1 MMSKR
6 ITRRL
11 SAAVAALA
19 GLAMLFCML
28 PLPSAQA
35 AGSADEIG
43 ANAAAD
49 ANVYQA
55 LKYMQQLNAL
65 RARTDRRAL
74 TAQQIAAAKNADNN
88 TNIYNTSNIA
98 AYTADGKAV
107 GALSVNWDLMKW
119 AQTRANELVEKG
131 NIDGHAN
138 MLNGKPSWYVHVEGK
153 DYNLTHSSK
162 YQPGTYFDGP
172 EALAY
177 SWTSAGGLSGNAVD
191 SWYDELNYEIEHPGA
206 SASELSMWRQGYGHY
221 LTEVSPLADIAG
233 VGVAVKNGVTI
244 TVLEIGNNYAK
255 QGKTQSVEDA
265 IKDYEPKT
273 TYTVTFETNGGGTVA
288 QQTVNAGDKASE
300 PSTEPT
306 KNGYTFGGW
315 YSDPNFANK
324 YDFNA
329 PVNGNITLYAKWDAI
344 TITALDDGG
353 TVTTPAGVN
362 PAAKLPKQVTAH
374 YSDGST
380 KQVNVTW
387 NTIDPSKY
395 AAPNAA
401 GFTVNGTVDG
411 TAIQANATV
420 IVTAAEPTGATVV
433 PAVVSTIATH
443 APDLSQVKATV
454 TYTDGSAKDAD
465 VTWRAIDPSEYA
477 QPNATGFDVNGTVTA
492 DGETYTVTVKVVVT
506 SRGITGITA
515 PADQT
520 VDSGTEPTYP
530 STVTVTYNDG
540 ATGTAPVT
548 WTKLTKDQYG
558 KREGGTF
565 TVNGTVEG
573 AVKPVSFTVTVNP
586 ATVKNVTSSVDATQT
601 VVGQTPDL
609 SGVTATVVWSNGDVE
624 TKNIAWP
631 KLTADQFATEGV
643 TVPVTGT
650 VNAGG
655 KDYRLTVNVTVVAA
669 TVESVTGPDT
679 ATPSVTVD
687 SGTKPDLSGVNATV
701 KWSNDTTTKEP
712 VQWDEPAKADYTN
725 RKGGTFTV
733 NGTVTIAGK
742 TYEVKASYRVNPAVA
757 QSAAL
762 AEKTVTVDSGT
773 DPTGKLPKTATV
785 TWSNGDKTEAPVTW
799 NVIDK
804 ADYMAR
810 EGKTFTVN
818 GTIDPATAALTVTVT
833 VTVRPAVI
841 TKVADL
847 AEVTTE
853 AKVAPKLPQT
863 VKVDWSNGET
873 GVDLPITWETVA
885 ADQYAKRGEFTV
897 NGTVADTT
905 GKTTKVSVKVKVT
918 AKAESAEPLRAVTVA
933 SGTDPAGALPKT
945 VKVTYTDGA
954 TENAE
959 ITWDTSSYTKDDYS
973 KREGNSFTVKG
984 KAAGLEV
991 SVVVNVEAATVK
1003 SVDTKAVTVG
1013 TKVGV
1018 QPALPK
1024 TTTVTWSN
1032 GDVEK
1037 AAISW
1042 PAIADDQLDKAGS
1055 FSIEGTVNVGDK
1067 DYTIKAT
1074 VTVTE
1079 NTVTSVDRDVK
1090 VTTTEGKAPQLPK
1103 TVKAHWSD
1111 GSTTDTAVTW
1121 ADVPAS
1127 KYAKV
1132 GTFSVKGIATVNGT
1146 DYEVTATVI
1155 VASGDK
1161 LVPPAGQND
1170 KLTST
1175 GSNVAIIAVVIVLLV
1190 IAACALFALTKR
1202 RK

>member
-35 AGSADEIG
+35 AGAIYPDSDARSSKNVEAGLRYLIELNKLRQSNRTPLT
-43 ANAAAD
+43 AKQIAD
-49 ANVYQA
+49 ANGVPEWQVDSNTAPGTPVPA
-55 LKYMQQLNAL
+55 LKY
-65 RARTDRRAL
+65 
-74 TAQQIAAAKNADNN
+74 NADVM
-88 TNIYNTSNIA
+88 S
-98 AYTADGKAV
+98 
-107 GALSVNWDLMKW
+107 W
-119 AQTRANELVEKG
+119 AQTRANALAKADKG
-131 NIDGHAN
+131 LDGHAG
-138 MLNGKPSWYVHVEGK
+138 MANGRPSWAGEK
-153 DYNLTHSSK
+153 NLTSSPNYK
-162 YQPGTYFDGP
+162 YVPANDGSGMMYGVYYFGP
-172 EALAY
+172 EALAWASGPISGY
-177 SWTSAGGLSGNAVD
+177 SAVQR
-191 SWYDELNYEIEHPGA
+191 W
-206 SASELSMWRQGYGHY
+206 ASELQTGEQGYGHY
-221 LTEVSPLADIAG
+221 LTEVSPLANLGA
-233 VGVAVKNGVTI
+233 VAVAQGASGSI
-244 TVLEIGNNYAK
+244 YTVLEIAYSADEPGQNPEDLLPK
-255 QGKTQSVEDA
+255 Q
-265 IKDYEPKT
+265 

-315 YSDPNFANK
+315 YSDPTFANK
-324 YDFNA
+324 YDFSA

-344 TITALDDGG
+344 TITALNDAG

-380 KQVNVTW
+380 KQVDVTW
-387 NTIDPSKY
+387 NTIDPGEY
-395 AAPNAA
+395 AQPNA

-411 TAIQANATV
+411 TAIKANATV
-420 IVTAAEPTGATVV
+420 IVTDAEPTGATVT

-443 APDLSQVKATV
+443 VPDLSQVKATV
-454 TYTDGSAKDAD
+454 TYTDGSTKEAD

-506 SRGITGITA
+506 ARGITGVTA

-530 STVTVTYNDG
+530 STVDVTYNDG

-558 KREGGTF
+558 KREGGAF

-573 AVKPVSFTVTVNP
+573 TAKPVSFTVTVNP

-609 SGVTATVVWSNGDVE
+609 SGVTATVTWSNGDVE
-624 TKNIAWP
+624 TRNITWP
-631 KLTADQFATEGV
+631 KLTADQFATEGA

-655 KDYRLTVNVTVVAA
+655 KDYQLAVNVTVVAA
-669 TVESVTGPDT
+669 TVESVTGPGT

-687 SGTKPDLSGVNATV
+687 SGTKPDLSGVKATV

-762 AEKTVTVDSGT
+762 TEKTVTVDSGT

-804 ADYMAR
+804 ADYTAR

-818 GTIDPATAALTVTVT
+818 GTIDPAAAALTVTVT

-933 SGTDPAGALPKT
+933 SGTDPAGTLPKT

-1003 SVDTKAVTVG
+1003 SVDTTAVTVG

-1018 QPALPK
+1018 QPVLPQS
-1024 TTTVTWSN
+1024 TAVTWSN
-1032 GDVEK
+1032 GDVTS
-1037 AAISW
+1037 APIAW
-1042 PAIADDQLDKAGS
+1042 PAIAGDKLDKAGS
-1055 FSIEGTVNVGDK
+1055 FSIEGTVNAGGR

-1074 VTVTE
+1074 ITVTE

-1111 GSTTDTAVTW
+1111 GSTTDAAVTW

-1132 GTFSVKGIATVNGT
+1132 GTFSVKGIVTVNGT
-1146 DYEVTATVI
+1146 DYEVTATVT